1 MLESPPRILRQQRW
15 GLWDVVIMFVLA
27 LLFAIGGGILAEISG
42 ASFSVTLIIGALS
55 SWIGL
60 AGWPII
66 ATLWRG
72 NGPRLDLGLTLTW
85 ANVRWGVLAGLV
97 GLVLAGIAAGLTM
110 LVFGDFTSAAG
121 ELAEQLIQQSG
132 PVAWVAFGLL
142 VLIGAPIAEEIA
154 FRGLMFSALLK
165 RGVKPWLVIVLTS
178 AAFALFHLEPTR
190 IFLLFV
196 IGLVLGFVRYRTNSV
211 GTAIVAHAVNNAPAA
226 LLVMFGLPDLPEMT
240 P

>member
-1 MLESPPRILRQQRW
+1 MVEAPPRVMRAQRW
-15 GLWDVVIMFVLA
+15 GLWDVVITLVLA
-27 LLFAIGGGILAEISG
+27 LVFAVTAAVLADLSG
-42 ASFSVTLIIGALS
+42 ASFSLTLIIGALS

-60 AGWPII
+60 AGWPIV
-66 ATLWRG
+66 ATVWRG
-72 NGPRLDLGLTLTW
+72 NGPRIDLGLTLNW
-85 ANVRWGVLAGLV
+85 SDVRWGVSAGLI

-110 LVFGDFTSAAG
+110 LVFGDFSSAAG
-121 ELAEQLIQQSG
+121 DAAESLIAQSG
-132 PVAWVAFGLL
+132 PIAWVAFGLL
-142 VLIGAPIAEEIA
+142 ILIGAPIAEELA

-226 LLVMFGLPDLPEMT
+226 LLVMFGLPDLPGMT